1 MDKTET
7 AGHHVS
13 AKSSAGRDLTQT
25 AVLALLGRAGP
36 MSRADVARELEIS
49 PPTVTQVVR
58 RLLDL
63 SMVRELEQAPSR
75 GGRRGQLIGL
85 VGTAARAVG
94 VKVAADHI
102 AIVEARL
109 DGSVLAAH
117 TAPFDAGAA
126 DAVGHLAAML
136 RPYVREQPDI
146 PLLGLGIGVPGV
158 VDSPDGG
165 RVHAPTLG
173 WRDVPLGRHLHGALG
188 LPVLV
193 ENDVK
198 ALTVAEQLFGRGRQ
212 HRDFLVLT
220 IGSGV
225 GLGIVTGGSVYR
237 GSRGGAGEF
246 GHFPVDPQ
254 GLPCACGN
262 RGCLETIVG
271 SAGLVRAGRAAGVL
285 REGEGV
291 ERLQELADRGD
302 RRAAAV
308 YAEAAGVLARAVAAL
323 VTVLDPEVVI
333 VLGEGAAAWQ
343 HWDAAFRAHLDG
355 AVPAPM
361 SETPIEVEP
370 WDDSAWA
377 QGAAAIVLATPL
389 DPANPAGRQK
399 QQVLA
404 RFHGQSTA

>member
-1 MDKTET
+1 M
-7 AGHHVS
+7 S

-36 MSRADVARELEIS
+36 MSRADLARELELS

-58 RLLDL
+58 RLQHQAMVQELDL
-63 SMVRELEQAPSR
+63 EAPSR

-94 VKVAADHI
+94 AKVAADHI
-102 AIVEARL
+102 AVVEARL
-109 DGSVLAAH
+109 DGSVQASHTLAFNAA
-117 TAPFDAGAA
+117 APDPAGR
-126 DAVGHLAAML
+126 LASAL
-136 RPYVREQPDI
+136 RPFVEEEAGI

-158 VDSPDGG
+158 VDSPDEGT
-165 RVHAPTLG
+165 VHAPTLG
-173 WRDVPLGRHLHGALG
+173 WSGVPLGRHLHGALG

-193 ENDVK
+193 ENDVN
-198 ALTVAEQLFGRGRQ
+198 ALTVAEQLFGRGRR

-246 GHFPVDPQ
+246 GHFPVDPH

-271 SAGLVRAGRAAGVL
+271 SAGLVRAGLAVGAL
-285 REGEGV
+285 HEGQGV
-291 ERLQELADRGD
+291 ERLQELADRGEL
-302 RRAAAV
+302 RAAQV
-308 YAEAAGVLARAVAAL
+308 YARAAGVLARAVAAL

-333 VLGEGAAAWQ
+333 VLGEGAAAWR
-343 HWDAAFRAHLDG
+343 HWDGAFRAGLAG
-355 AVPAPM
+355 AIPAPM
-361 SETPIEVEP
+361 SETPIEVES
-370 WDDSAWA
+370 WDDTAWA

-389 DPANPAGRQK
+389 DTTGPAGRQK

-404 RFHGQSTA
+404 RFHGQAAG

>member
-1 MDKTET
+1 MN
-7 AGHHVS
+7 ARP
-13 AKSSAGRDLTQT
+13 SAGRDLTQT

-58 RLLDL
+58 RLLEQ
-63 SMVRELEQAPSR
+63 SMVQELDQAPSR

-85 VGTAARAVG
+85 VGSAARAVG
-94 VKVAADHI
+94 VKVAADHV

-117 TAPFDAGAA
+117 TLAFDATAPEAA
-126 DAVGHLAAML
+126 GRLAATL
-136 RPYVREQPDI
+136 RPFVEERVDI
-146 PLLGLGIGVPGV
+146 PLLGLGVGVPGV
-158 VDSPDGG
+158 VDSPDSG
-165 RVHAPTLG
+165 RVHAAVLG

-198 ALTVAEQLFGRGRQ
+198 ALAVAEQLFGRGRR

-246 GHFPVDPQ
+246 GHFPVDPV
-254 GLPCACGN
+254 GGIPCACGN

-271 SAGLVRAGRAAGVL
+271 SAGLVRAAVAAGVL
-285 REGEGV
+285 RDEGQGV
-291 ERLQELADRGD
+291 QRLQDLADHGD
-302 RRAAAV
+302 AKAREI
-308 YAEAAGVLARAVAAL
+308 YARAAGVLARAVAAL

-333 VLGEGAAAWQ
+333 VLGEGATAWP
-343 HWDAAFRAHLDG
+343 HWDAAFRAGLAG
-355 AVPAPM
+355 AIPAPM

-389 DPANPAGRQK
+389 DLAGPAGLQTE
-399 QQVLA
+399 QVLA
-404 RFHGQSTA
+404 RFHGQAVGV

>member
-1 MDKTET
+1 
-7 AGHHVS
+7 VS

-49 PPTVTQVVR
+49 PPTVTMVVR
-58 RLLDL
+58 RLLDQA
-63 SMVRELEQAPSR
+63 MVQELDRAPSR

-85 VGTAARAVG
+85 VGDAARAIG
-94 VKVAADHI
+94 VKVAADHV

-109 DGSVLAAH
+109 DGSLLAAY
-117 TAPFDAGAA
+117 TSPFDAGAP
-126 DAVGHLAAML
+126 DAVGHLASML
-136 RPYVREQPDI
+136 GPHVAEHAGI

-158 VDSPDGG
+158 VDSPDSG
-165 RVHAPTLG
+165 RVQAPTLG

-198 ALTVAEQLFGRGRQ
+198 ALTVAERLFGRGRR

-225 GLGIVTGGSVYR
+225 GLGIVTGGSIYR

-246 GHFPVDPQ
+246 GHFPVDPL
-254 GLPCACGN
+254 GVPCACGN

-285 REGEGV
+285 GEGQGI
-291 ERLQELADRGD
+291 ERLEQAADAGD
-302 RRAAAV
+302 RRAREV
-308 YAEAAGVLARAVAAL
+308 YAAAAGVLARGVAAL

-333 VLGEGAAAWQ
+333 VLGEGAAAWR
-343 HWDAAFRAHLDG
+343 HWDSAFREGLVG
-355 AVPAPM
+355 AIPPPM

-370 WDDSAWA
+370 WDDAAWA

-389 DPANPAGRQK
+389 ELAGPSGRQK

-404 RFHGQSTA
+404 RFHGQPTPG

>member
-1 MDKTET
+1 MNART
-7 AGHHVS
+7 
-13 AKSSAGRDLTQT
+13 SAGRDLTQT

-49 PPTVTQVVR
+49 PPTVTSVVR
-58 RLLDL
+58 RLLEQ
-63 SMVRELEQAPSR
+63 SMVRELEDQAPSR

-85 VGTAARAVG
+85 VGTAARAIG
-94 VKVAADHI
+94 VKVAADHV

-117 TAPFDAGAA
+117 TLAFEATAPDPAGR
-126 DAVGHLAAML
+126 LAATL
-136 RPYVREQPDI
+136 RPFVEEQEDI
-146 PLLGLGIGVPGV
+146 PLLGLGVGVPGV
-158 VDSPDGG
+158 VDSPDSG
-165 RVHAPTLG
+165 RVHAAVLG

-193 ENDVK
+193 ENDVN
-198 ALTVAEQLFGRGRQ
+198 ALAVAEQLFGRGRR

-246 GHFPVDPQ
+246 GHFPVDPV
-254 GLPCACGN
+254 GGMPCACGN

-271 SAGLVRAGRAAGVL
+271 SAGLVRAGLTAGVL
-285 REGEGV
+285 RARQGV

-302 RRAAAV
+302 LRAGAV
-308 YAEAAGVLARAVAAL
+308 YAQAAGVLARAVAAL

-343 HWDAAFRAHLDG
+343 HWDAAFRAGLTG
-355 AVPAPM
+355 AIPAPM
-361 SETPIEVEP
+361 SQTPIEVEP
-370 WDDSAWA
+370 WDDAAWA

-389 DPANPAGRQK
+389 DLAKPAGRQTE
-399 QQVLA
+399 QVLA
-404 RFHGQSTA
+404 RFHGQAAD

>member
-1 MDKTET
+1 M
-7 AGHHVS
+7 S

-49 PPTVTQVVR
+49 PPTVTAVVR
-58 RLLDL
+58 RLVDQAMVQELD
-63 SMVRELEQAPSR
+63 EEAPSR

-85 VGTAARAVG
+85 VGTAARAIG
-94 VKVAADHI
+94 VKVAADHV

-109 DGSVLAAH
+109 DGSVHAAH
-117 TAPFDAGAA
+117 TLEFDALAPEAA
-126 DAVGHLAAML
+126 GRLASAL
-136 RPYVREQPDI
+136 RPFVEEQLEI

-158 VDSPDGG
+158 VDSPDNG

-173 WRDVPLGRHLHGALG
+173 WSDVPLGRHLHGALG

-198 ALTVAEQLFGRGRQ
+198 ALTVAEQLFGRGRR

-225 GLGIVTGGSVYR
+225 GLGIVTGGTVYR
-237 GSRGGAGEF
+237 GSHGGAGEF
-246 GHFPVDPQ
+246 GHFPVDPH
-254 GLPCACGN
+254 GTPCACGN
-262 RGCLETIVG
+262 RGCLEAIVG
-271 SAGLVRAGRAAGVL
+271 SAGLVRAGLAAGVL
-285 REGEGV
+285 REGQGV

-302 RRAAAV
+302 HAAAAV
-308 YAEAAGVLARAVAAL
+308 YAQTAAVLARAVAAL

-343 HWDAAFRAHLDG
+343 HWDRAFREGLIG
-355 AVPAPM
+355 AIPSPM
-361 SETPIEVEP
+361 DETPIEVEP
-370 WDDSAWA
+370 WDDTAWA
-377 QGAAAIVLATPL
+377 QGAAAIVLATPFDL
-389 DPANPAGRQK
+389 SVPAGRQK

-404 RFHGQSTA
+404 RFHGQPIG

>member
-1 MDKTET
+1 M
-7 AGHHVS
+7 S

-49 PPTVTQVVR
+49 PPTVTAVVR
-58 RLLDL
+58 RLVDQA
-63 SMVRELEQAPSR
+63 MVRELDEEAPSR

-85 VGTAARAVG
+85 VGTAARAIG
-94 VKVAADHI
+94 VKVAADHA

-109 DGSVLAAH
+109 DGSVLASH
-117 TAPFDAGAA
+117 TLDFDARAPEAA
-126 DAVGHLAAML
+126 GRLASAL
-136 RPYVREQPDI
+136 RPFVEEQVEI

-158 VDSPDGG
+158 VDDPDNG

-173 WRDVPLGRHLHGALG
+173 WSDVPLGRHLHGALG

-198 ALTVAEQLFGRGRQ
+198 ALTVAEQLFGRGRR

-225 GLGIVTGGSVYR
+225 GLGIVTGGAVYR

-246 GHFPVDPQ
+246 GHFPVDPD
-254 GLPCACGN
+254 GLPCACGG

-271 SAGLVRAGRAAGVL
+271 SDGLVRAGIAAGVL
-285 REGEGV
+285 RAGEGV
-291 ERLQELADRGD
+291 DRLKESADHGSAASASVS
-302 RRAAAV
+302 AAA
-308 YAEAAGVLARAVAAL
+308 ARLLGRSVAAL

-333 VLGEGAAAWQ
+333 VLGEGAAAWR
-343 HWDAAFRAHLDG
+343 HWDAAFRATLEG
-355 AVPAPM
+355 AIPSPM

-370 WDDSAWA
+370 WDDTAWA
-377 QGAAAIVLATPL
+377 QGAAAIVLATPFDL
-389 DPANPAGRQK
+389 AAPAGRQK

-404 RFHGQSTA
+404 RFHGQVAAA

>member
-1 MDKTET
+1 LN
-7 AGHHVS
+7 
-13 AKSSAGRDLTQT
+13 AKSSTGRDLTQT
-25 AVLALLGRAGP
+25 AVLALLGRSGP

-58 RLLDL
+58 RLIEQAMVQELD
-63 SMVRELEQAPSR
+63 QAPSR

-94 VKVAADHI
+94 AKVAADHI

-109 DGSVLAAH
+109 DGSVLAEHALPFDT
-117 TAPFDAGAA
+117 TAPDAAGR
-126 DAVGHLAAML
+126 LASAL
-136 RPYVREQPDI
+136 RPFVEEQADI
-146 PLLGLGIGVPGV
+146 PLLGLGVGVPGV
-158 VDSPDGG
+158 VDSPDSG
-165 RVHAPTLG
+165 RVRAPTLG

-198 ALTVAEQLFGRGRQ
+198 ALTVAEQLFGRGRR

-225 GLGIVTGGSVYR
+225 GLGIVAGGSVYR

-254 GLPCACGN
+254 GPACACGN
-262 RGCLETIVG
+262 RGCLETFVG
-271 SAGLVRAGRAAGVL
+271 SAGLVRAARAAGVL
-285 REGEGV
+285 SAGQDVG
-291 ERLQELADRGD
+291 RLQELADRGD
-302 RRAAAV
+302 RQAREVYADAAA
-308 YAEAAGVLARAVAAL
+308 LLSRAVAAL
-323 VTVLDPEVVI
+323 ITTLDPEIVI
-333 VLGEGAAAWQ
+333 VLGEGAAAWR
-343 HWDAAFRAHLDG
+343 HWDASFRAGLVG
-355 AVPAPM
+355 SIPPPM
-361 SETPIEVEP
+361 SDTPVEVEP

-389 DPANPAGRQK
+389 DLAGLAGRQTE
-399 QQVLA
+399 QVLA
-404 RFHGQSTA
+404 RFHGQPVS

>member
-1 MDKTET
+1 
-7 AGHHVS
+7 VS
-13 AKSSAGRDLTQT
+13 TKPSAGRDLTQT

-36 MSRADVARELEIS
+36 MPRADVARELEIS

-58 RLLDL
+58 RLLEQG
-63 SMVRELEQAPSR
+63 MVRELDQEAPSR

-94 VKVAADHI
+94 AKVAADHI
-102 AIVEARL
+102 AVVEARL
-109 DGSVLAAH
+109 DGSVQASH
-117 TAPFDAGAA
+117 TVAFDAGAPEPA
-126 DAVGHLAAML
+126 GRLAASL
-136 RPYVREQPDI
+136 RPFIEEQAGI

-158 VDSPDGG
+158 VDSADEG

-173 WRDVPLGRHLHGALG
+173 WSDVPLGRHLHGALG

-198 ALTVAEQLFGRGRQ
+198 ALAVAEQLFGRGRR

-225 GLGIVTGGSVYR
+225 GLGIVAGGSVYR

-246 GHFPVDPQ
+246 GHFPVDPN
-254 GLPCACGN
+254 GTACACGN
-262 RGCLETIVG
+262 QGCLETIVG
-271 SAGLVRAGRAAGVL
+271 SAGLVRAAAAAGVL
-285 REGEGV
+285 RRGQGI

-302 RRAAAV
+302 GRAAAV
-308 YAEAAGVLARAVAAL
+308 YAQAAGVLARAVAAL

-333 VLGEGAAAWQ
+333 ILGEGAAAWR
-343 HWDAAFRAHLDG
+343 HWDQAFRAGLAG
-355 AVPAPM
+355 AIPPPM

-389 DPANPAGRQK
+389 DLAGPTGRQK

-404 RFHGQSTA
+404 RFHGQGVQ

>member
-1 MDKTET
+1 M
-7 AGHHVS
+7 S

-49 PPTVTQVVR
+49 PPTVTAVVR
-58 RLLDL
+58 RLLDQA
-63 SMVRELEQAPSR
+63 MVRELDEEAPSR

-94 VKVAADHI
+94 AKVAADHI

-109 DGSVLAAH
+109 DGSVLASH
-117 TAPFDAGAA
+117 TLAFDAGAP
-126 DAVGHLAAML
+126 DAAGRLAATL
-136 RPYVREQPDI
+136 RPFVEERPGT

-158 VDSPDGG
+158 VDSPDNG

-173 WRDVPLGRHLHGALG
+173 WSDVPLGRHLHGALG

-198 ALTVAEQLFGRGRQ
+198 ALTVAEQLFGRGRR

-225 GLGIVTGGSVYR
+225 GLGIVAGGAVYR
-237 GSRGGAGEF
+237 GARGGAGEF
-246 GHFPVDPQ
+246 GHFPIDPQ
-254 GLPCACGN
+254 GTPCACGN

-271 SAGLVRAGRAAGVL
+271 SAGLVRAGLAAGVL
-285 REGEGV
+285 RERQGV
-291 ERLQELADRGD
+291 ERLKELADRGD
-302 RRAAAV
+302 RKAAAV
-308 YAEAAGVLARAVAAL
+308 YAQAAGVLARAVAAL

-343 HWDAAFRAHLDG
+343 HWDRAFRDG
-355 AVPAPM
+355 LVGAIPSPM
-361 SETPIEVEP
+361 DETPIEVEP

-377 QGAAAIVLATPL
+377 QGAAAIVLATPFDL
-389 DPANPAGRQK
+389 AGPAGRQQ

-404 RFHGQSTA
+404 RFHGQPRD

>member
-1 MDKTET
+1 MN
-7 AGHHVS
+7 ARPSG
-13 AKSSAGRDLTQT
+13 GRDLTQT

-58 RLLDL
+58 RLLEQ
-63 SMVRELEQAPSR
+63 SMVQELDQAPSR

-85 VGTAARAVG
+85 VGSAARAVG
-94 VKVAADHI
+94 VKVAADHV

-117 TAPFDAGAA
+117 TLGFDALAPDAA
-126 DAVGHLAAML
+126 GRLAATL
-136 RPYVREQPDI
+136 RPFVEERVDI
-146 PLLGLGIGVPGV
+146 PLLGLGVGVPGV
-158 VDSPDGG
+158 VDSPDSG
-165 RVHAPTLG
+165 RVYAAVLG
-173 WRDVPLGRHLHGALG
+173 WADVPLGRHLHGALG

-198 ALTVAEQLFGRGRQ
+198 ALAAAEQLFGRGRR

-225 GLGIVTGGSVYR
+225 GLGIVTGGAVYR

-246 GHFPVDPQ
+246 GHFPIDPV
-254 GLPCACGN
+254 GGRPCACGN

-271 SAGLVRAGRAAGVL
+271 AAGLVRAAEAAGVL
-285 REGEGV
+285 SAGQGLD
-291 ERLQELADRGD
+291 RLQELADAGD
-302 RRAAAV
+302 QAAAAI
-308 YAEAAGVLARAVAAL
+308 YAQAAGVLARAVAAL

-333 VLGEGAAAWQ
+333 VLGEGAAAWR
-343 HWDAAFRAHLDG
+343 HWDAAFRAGLAG
-355 AVPAPM
+355 AIPSPM

-370 WDDSAWA
+370 WDDAAWA

-389 DPANPAGRQK
+389 DLAGPAGLQTE
-399 QQVLA
+399 QVLA
-404 RFHGQSTA
+404 RFHGQVAA

>member
-1 MDKTET
+1 MN
-7 AGHHVS
+7 ARPSG
-13 AKSSAGRDLTQT
+13 GRDLTQT

-58 RLLDL
+58 RLLEQ
-63 SMVRELEQAPSR
+63 SMVQELDQAPSR

-94 VKVAADHI
+94 VKVAADHV

-117 TAPFDAGAA
+117 TLDFDAVAPDAA
-126 DAVGHLAAML
+126 GRLAATL
-136 RPYVREQPDI
+136 RPFVEERVDI
-146 PLLGLGIGVPGV
+146 PLLGLGVGVPGV
-158 VDSPDGG
+158 VDSPDSG
-165 RVHAPTLG
+165 RVYAAVLG
-173 WRDVPLGRHLHGALG
+173 WADVPLGRHLHGALG

-198 ALTVAEQLFGRGRQ
+198 ALAVAEQLFGRGRR

-225 GLGIVTGGSVYR
+225 GLGIVTGGAVYR

-246 GHFPVDPQ
+246 GHFPVDPV
-254 GLPCACGN
+254 GGTPCACGN

-271 SAGLVRAGRAAGVL
+271 AAGLARAGVAAGVL
-285 REGEGV
+285 SPGQGV
-291 ERLQELADRGD
+291 DRLQELADAGD
-302 RRAAAV
+302 RAAAEI
-308 YAEAAGVLARAVAAL
+308 YARAAEVLARAVAAL

-333 VLGEGAAAWQ
+333 VLGEGAAAWR
-343 HWDAAFRAHLDG
+343 HWDAAFRAGLSG
-355 AVPAPM
+355 AIPSPM

-370 WDDSAWA
+370 WDDAAWA

-389 DPANPAGRQK
+389 DLARPAGRQTE
-399 QQVLA
+399 QVLA
-404 RFHGQSTA
+404 RFHGQVAA

>member
-1 MDKTET
+1 
-7 AGHHVS
+7 
-13 AKSSAGRDLTQT
+13 
-25 AVLALLGRAGP
+25 

-49 PPTVTQVVR
+49 PPTVTAVVR
-58 RLLDL
+58 RLLDQA
-63 SMVRELEQAPSR
+63 MVQELDEEAPSR

-85 VGTAARAVG
+85 VGTAARAIG
-94 VKVAADHI
+94 VKVAADHV

-109 DGSVLAAH
+109 DGSVLASH
-117 TAPFDAGAA
+117 TLEFDALAPDAA
-126 DAVGHLAAML
+126 GRLASAL
-136 RPYVREQPDI
+136 RPFVEEQIEI

-158 VDSPDGG
+158 VDSPDSG

-173 WRDVPLGRHLHGALG
+173 WSDVPLGRHLHGALG

-198 ALTVAEQLFGRGRQ
+198 ALTVAEQLFGRGRR

-225 GLGIVTGGSVYR
+225 GLGIVAGGTVYR
-237 GSRGGAGEF
+237 GFHGGAGEF

-254 GLPCACGN
+254 GTPCACGN

-271 SAGLVRAGRAAGVL
+271 DAALVRAGQAAGVL
-285 REGEGV
+285 RDGQGI
-291 ERLQELADRGD
+291 ERLHELADRGD
-302 RRAAAV
+302 PTAAAV
-308 YAEAAGVLARAVAAL
+308 YAEAATVLARAVAAL

-333 VLGEGAAAWQ
+333 VLGEGAAAWR
-343 HWDAAFRAHLDG
+343 HWDRAFRATLVG
-355 AVPAPM
+355 AIPSPM

-370 WDDSAWA
+370 WDDAAWA
-377 QGAAAIVLATPL
+377 QGAAAIVLATPFDL
-389 DPANPAGRQK
+389 ATPGRQK

-404 RFHGQSTA
+404 RFHGQPTL